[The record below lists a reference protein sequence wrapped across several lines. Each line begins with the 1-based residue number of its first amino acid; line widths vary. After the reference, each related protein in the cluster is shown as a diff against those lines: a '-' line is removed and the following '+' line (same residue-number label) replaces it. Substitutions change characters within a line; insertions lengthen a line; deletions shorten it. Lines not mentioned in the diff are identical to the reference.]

1 MPWGTPDQVLAKVA
15 YIKET
20 IDANGVMFN
29 FSFAGM
35 PYPDAERSIK
45 CFAKYVLPEL
55 KKWNTEPLLEPT
67 ERLAPGAPV
76 QAAK

>member
-1 MPWGTPDQVLAKVA
+1 VLEKVA
-15 YIKET
+15 YIKDT

-45 CFAKYVLPEL
+45 CFAKYVMPEL

-67 ERLAPGAPV
+67 ERSAPGAPV